1 MYDQIAQS
9 ECQSYLNLKMLS
21 KENKSYF
28 TETPN
33 TSREENCNVPI
44 ERDSPNENKST
55 RDTDCSKTETEFLL
69 TPINKLICYL
79 KIVNKIKKSL

>member
-1 MYDQIAQS
+1 
-9 ECQSYLNLKMLS
+9 MLS

-55 RDTDCSKTETEFLL
+55 RDTDCLKTETEFLL

-79 KIVNKIKKSL
+79 KIVSKIKKSL